1 MSASSRPHV
10 WVRQGSTGWSLSP
23 GWTAT
28 SWWVLAPVVL
38 VLILGKGWA
47 PLLLKSSPAQEAEF
61 PGLPEA
67 LSFVALVDGYFRLI
81 CDSRHYFCKEVAPPR
96 LLEEEAELCHGPIT
110 LGASWGHSGDG
121 DGQRGLSGLD
131 LAAVLA

>member
-1 MSASSRPHV
+1 M

-28 SWWVLAPVVL
+28 SWWVLAPVIL
-38 VLILGKGWA
+38 VLILGKGWV

-121 DGQRGLSGLD
+121 AGQRGLSGLD

>member
-1 MSASSRPHV
+1 M
-10 WVRQGSTGWSLSP
+10 
-23 GWTAT
+23 
-28 SWWVLAPVVL
+28 APVFL
-38 VLILGKGWA
+38 VLTLGAGWA

-81 CDSRHYFCKEVAPPR
+81 CDSRHFFCKEVAPPR

-110 LGASWGHSGDG
+110 
-121 DGQRGLSGLD
+121 
-131 LAAVLA
+131 

>member
-1 MSASSRPHV
+1 M
-10 WVRQGSTGWSLSP
+10 WVRQGNTGWSPSP

-28 SWWVLAPVVL
+28 SWWVLAPVIL
-38 VLILGKGWA
+38 VLILGKGWV
-47 PLLLKSSPAQEAEF
+47 PFLLQSSPAQEAEF

-121 DGQRGLSGLD
+121 AGQRGLSGLD

>member
-1 MSASSRPHV
+1 M
-10 WVRQGSTGWSLSP
+10 
-23 GWTAT
+23 
-28 SWWVLAPVVL
+28 
-38 VLILGKGWA
+38 
-47 PLLLKSSPAQEAEF
+47 LLKSSPAQEAEF

-110 LGASWGHSGDG
+110 LGAGWGHSGDG
-121 DGQRGLSGLD
+121 AGQRGLFGLNR
-131 LAAVLA
+131 AAVLA

>member
-1 MSASSRPHV
+1 M
-10 WVRQGSTGWSLSP
+10 WVRQGNTGWSPSP

-28 SWWVLAPVVL
+28 SWWVLAPVIL
-38 VLILGKGWA
+38 VLILGKGWV

-121 DGQRGLSGLD
+121 AGQRGLSGLD